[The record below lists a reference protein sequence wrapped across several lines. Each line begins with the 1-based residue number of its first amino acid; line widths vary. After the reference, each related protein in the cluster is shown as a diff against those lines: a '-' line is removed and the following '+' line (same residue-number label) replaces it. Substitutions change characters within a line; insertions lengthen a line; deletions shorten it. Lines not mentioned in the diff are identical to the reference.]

1 MLEIPSTL
9 PLCDFLNAIMIPGS
23 NAVPLSLCEKEKKGK
38 GKEKHFHKSI
48 YSTAR
53 DYESQHN

>member
-1 MLEIPSTL
+1 
-9 PLCDFLNAIMIPGS
+9 MIPGS
-23 NAVPLSLCEKEKKGK
+23 NAVPLSLCGKEKRGGGG

-53 DYESQHN
+53 DYESQRN